1 MDLINEITEFANRNP
16 VCFMATVDR
25 GSPRVRGLLLWFAD
39 ETGFYFWTDVSKD
52 LFRQIKAD
60 PRIEMCFYLQGK
72 TFAGTRTLRIS
83 GKAEFIDD
91 GRLLSLL
98 YEQRGYLK
106 KMVPSVVV
114 FRISRG
120 KAVFWSGS
128 DALNRPEPVSFR
140 CGKSKQGAAPHDACL
155 TFSSGKK
162 YHHLKYESI
171 VYLSSHGKRTVIHS
185 REGDFQV
192 PLLFKDVKKKLP
204 DEIFCRIHKQFIVNR
219 NFIARLNHESGGR
232 YSVLLSDDDDTLLPV
247 GRAHA
252 GKLRIAL
259 GSGTFI
265 P

>member
-1 MDLINEITEFANRNP
+1 MKLINEITEFANQNP
-16 VCFMATVDR
+16 VCFMATIDKV
-25 GSPRVRGLLLWFAD
+25 SPRVRGLLLWFAD

-52 LFRQIKAD
+52 LFRQLKAN
-60 PRIEMCFYLQGK
+60 PRVEICFYMKGK

-91 GRLLSLL
+91 GDLLSRL

-106 KMVPSVVV
+106 KMARSVVV
-114 FRISRG
+114 FRISSG
-120 KAVFWSGS
+120 KAVLWTGS
-128 DALNRPEPVSFR
+128 DAAGRPGPVSFR
-140 CGKSKQGAAPHDACL
+140 CGKSKRSMDQRDACL

-171 VYLSSHGKRTVIHS
+171 VFLSSHGKRTVIHS

-192 PLLFKDVKKKLP
+192 PVLFKDIIKKLP
-204 DEIFCRIHKQFIVNR
+204 DGIFCRIHRQFIVNR

-232 YSVLLSDDDDTLLPV
+232 YSVLLSDDDDSLLPV
-247 GRAHA
+247 GRVHA
-252 GKLRIAL
+252 MKLRIAL